1 MSINEMEQKVQQL
14 QEWLELEAQAKKE
27 AERLKAEI
35 TAEMAERDT
44 EEMAAGKYIV
54 RWTLVLSNRFDST
67 AFKKD
72 FADVYKAYTKEV
84 SSRRFSIG

>member
-1 MSINEMEQKVQQL
+1 MSINELEKKIEQL
-14 QEWLELEAQAKKE
+14 QEWTELQEQAKKE

-35 TAEMAERDT
+35 TAEMVERDT
-44 EEMAAGKYIV
+44 EEMTAGKYIV
-54 RWTLVLSNRFDST
+54 RYTLVLSNRFDST

-72 FADVYKAYTKEV
+72 FADIYREYTKQV

>member
-1 MSINEMEQKVQQL
+1 MSINELEKKVEQL
-14 QEWLELEAQAKKE
+14 QEWLELQEQAKRE

-44 EEMAAGKYIV
+44 EEMTAGKYIV

-72 FADVYKAYTKEV
+72 FADVYKEYTRQV